1 MAEITNKNLFSESY
15 NVVETFLKSITDPK
29 SRFKV
34 NWIHP
39 SMPQINA
46 TSFEGYPF
54 MTLKVN
60 VVEDNKTFD
69 NATQKTFKAIITIYS
84 DQATEIETIC
94 NEISEDFR
102 EESKL
107 TDFESKLF
115 DASPIDWTL
124 DQKGKKILF
133 REITLEMKNR
143 I

>member
-1 MAEITNKNLFSESY
+1 MVIDNTNLFSESY
-15 NVVETFLKSITDPK
+15 DSVETFLKGLTDPK
-29 SRFKV
+29 SRLKA

-39 SMPQINA
+39 SMPNVNGS
-46 TSFEGYPF
+46 SFEGYPF
-54 MTLKVN
+54 MILKVN
-60 VVEDNKTFD
+60 VVEDKKSFD

-102 EESKL
+102 KETKL

-115 DASPIDWTL
+115 DASPIDWTM

>member
-1 MAEITNKNLFSESY
+1 MVIDNTNLFSESY
-15 NVVETFLKSITDPK
+15 DSVETFLKGLTDPK

-39 SMPQINA
+39 SMPNVNGS
-46 TSFEGYPF
+46 SFEGYPF
-54 MTLKVN
+54 MILKVN
-60 VVEDNKTFD
+60 VVEDKKSFD

-102 EESKL
+102 KETKL

-115 DASPIDWTL
+115 DASPIDWTM